1 MSARKTAGHAAE
13 RETPVSVRLDKPV
26 LSAIRAKAR
35 ASGKPLS
42 RVIREML
49 ELMLRMQRFP
59 GIVFVEGPAGRRA
72 HLAGTGLDVWE
83 VTGLLQEYGSV
94 SELHE
99 QFPRLS
105 PIAIQVAK
113 AYAEAYPDEISAF
126 LTLNNQTPEQLKQKL
141 PWLEVVRSSAH
152 SRPS

>member
-1 MSARKTAGHAAE
+1 MVMSSARKTAGRLE
-13 RETPVSVRLDKPV
+13 ESETPVSVRLHKPL

-59 GIVFVEGPAGRRA
+59 GIVFVEGPAGQRA

-83 VTGLLQEYGSV
+83 VMGLLREYSGV
-94 SELHE
+94 AKIRED
-99 QFPRLS
+99 FPQLS
-105 PIAIQVAK
+105 PMAIQIASAYAK
-113 AYAEAYPDEISAF
+113 AYPEEISTF
-126 LTLNNQTPEQLKQKL
+126 LDLNDQTPEQLKEKL
-141 PWLEVVRSSAH
+141 PWLEVVRS
-152 SRPS
+152 

>member
-1 MSARKTAGHAAE
+1 MSAAKRAE
-13 RETPVSVRLDKPV
+13 HVAESETPVSVRLRKSD

-59 GIVFVEGPAGRRA
+59 GVVFVEGPAGRRA

-83 VTGLLQEYGSV
+83 VIGLLQEYKTVAKLREG
-94 SELHE
+94 
-99 QFPRLS
+99 FPQLS
-105 PIAIQVAK
+105 PMAIQVAR
-113 AYAEAYPDEISAF
+113 AYAEAHPDEISAF
-126 LTLNNQTPEQLKQKL
+126 LQLNDQTPDQLKNKL
-141 PWLEVVRSSAH
+141 PWLEVVR
-152 SRPS
+152 P